1 MADEVLDLYHMLEHS
16 RKEFEGDIEEDGE
29 ARSGQGASEAGAG
42 DKLIENMLTAVTNAS
57 MNGGGGGG
65 EFRGGG
71 GAGSFSAYLPMM
83 SEMAKAINA
92 LSEQVSSIAREVSE
106 KPGKVAAPVRIQVEK
121 IEKKMFALQKA
132 NAAAAP
138 MNREM
143 LLQMNA
149 LLNPGGV
156 RRMRSG
162 GLRPG
167 SNEYM
172 RSPNGYER
180 HNHKHLLGLHSVP
193 DAL

>member
-1 MADEVLDLYHMLEHS
+1 MDATRAATS
-16 RKEFEGDIEEDGE
+16 GE
-29 ARSGQGASEAGAG
+29 KSDSVGGAAA
-42 DKLIENMLTAVTNAS
+42 A
-57 MNGGGGGG
+57 
-65 EFRGGG
+65 RGGDL
-71 GAGSFSAYLPMM
+71 GSFSAYMPMM

-92 LSEQVSSIAREVSE
+92 LSEQVNSIAREVSE
-106 KPGKVAAPVRIQVEK
+106 RPSKVAAPVKIQVHK
-121 IEKKMFALQKA
+121 IEEKMLALQKA
-132 NAAAAP
+132 NATAAP

-167 SNEYM
+167 SNEYA
-172 RSPNGYER
+172 RSPNGFDR
-180 HNHKHLLGLHSVP
+180 HSHKHLLGVHSVP